1 VINNIILKHTD
12 YSVDEYSGA
21 SLQSLLTHK
30 NTKLTYKL
38 TMFFGY
44 SSSRNSI
51 SHSIEITEKQYLS
64 LITEIN
70 TKNKKIIIDCKS
82 ILSDEE
88 LYGVEDFVRTSSRT
102 LNDPT
107 YTSTLNTTTKESKK
121 SKKTKITL
129 ESWKP
134 SETCIQAVQKKYPKS
149 TTAQIDELVIDFRL
163 QAANRETPF
172 RDFNAGFQNY
182 VRQGFIEIKQSST
195 GKFWKNAI

>member
-64 LITEIN
+64 LISEIN

-107 YTSTLNTTTKESKK
+107 YTSTLNTTTKETKK
-121 SKKTKITL
+121 SKKKITL
-129 ESWKP
+129 ETWKP
-134 SETCIQAVQKKYPKS
+134 NDRCIETVQKKYPKS
-149 TTAQIDELVIDFRL
+149 TTIQIDELIIDFRL

-172 RDFNAGFQNY
+172 KDFNAGFQNY
-182 VRQGFIEIKQSST
+182 VRKGFIEIKQMSN
-195 GKFWKNAI
+195 GKYWKNAI

>member
-1 VINNIILKHTD
+1 MINNIILKHTD

-70 TKNKKIIIDCKS
+70 TK
-82 ILSDEE
+82 E
-88 LYGVEDFVRTSSRT
+88 R
-102 LNDPT
+102 
-107 YTSTLNTTTKESKK
+107 
-121 SKKTKITL
+121 
-129 ESWKP
+129 
-134 SETCIQAVQKKYPKS
+134 
-149 TTAQIDELVIDFRL
+149 
-163 QAANRETPF
+163 
-172 RDFNAGFQNY
+172 
-182 VRQGFIEIKQSST
+182 
-195 GKFWKNAI
+195 

>member
-1 VINNIILKHTD
+1 VIHNIISKHTN

-21 SLQSLLTHK
+21 SLQSLLTHN

-64 LITEIN
+64 LISEIN

-88 LYGVEDFVRTSSRT
+88 LYGVEDFVRTTSRT

-107 YTSTLNTTTKESKK
+107 LLTTLNTTTKETKK
-121 SKKTKITL
+121 SKKKITL
-129 ESWKP
+129 ETWKP
-134 SETCIQAVQKKYPKS
+134 NDRCFETVQKKYPKS
-149 TTAQIDELVIDFRL
+149 TTIQIDELIIDFRL

-172 RDFNAGFQNY
+172 KDFNAGFQNY
-182 VRQGFIEIKQSST
+182 VRKGFIEIKQMSN
-195 GKFWKNAI
+195 GKYWKNAI